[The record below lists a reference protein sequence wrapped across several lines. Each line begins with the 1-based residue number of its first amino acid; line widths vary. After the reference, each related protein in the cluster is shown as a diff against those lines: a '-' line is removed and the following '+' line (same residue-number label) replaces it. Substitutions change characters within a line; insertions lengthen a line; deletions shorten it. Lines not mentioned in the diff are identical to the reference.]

1 MTDFAIFLLGI
12 MVGMLIVMFI
22 LWIFRDNIRG
32 WKYE

>member
-12 MVGMLIVMFI
+12 IVGMLIVMFT
-22 LWIFRDNIRG
+22 LYIFRDNIRG